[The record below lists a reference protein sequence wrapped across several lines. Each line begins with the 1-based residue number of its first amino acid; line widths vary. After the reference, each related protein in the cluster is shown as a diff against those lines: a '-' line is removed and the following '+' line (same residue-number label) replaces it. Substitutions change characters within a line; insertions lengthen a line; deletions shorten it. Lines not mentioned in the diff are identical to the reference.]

1 MTPLDR
7 LLDFLARFPLRIRL
21 PQSRGG
27 RVALALVFIYFVW
40 GSTYSGLHFA
50 LQSFPPLLLSGLRNL
65 LGGIG
70 LFVFALR
77 RKPEWPTLVEIRNAA
92 IVGTMLVALSSG
104 TIALGMRTV
113 SSGSAAV
120 MVATVPLFATVIAA
134 VAGRRVTKGEW
145 AAVALGMVGI
155 VVLNSGGAA
164 AENSALGTISVLAGA
179 LFWAGGAHLATRLK
193 LPSDLFLSTS
203 LQIGLGGLMSTL
215 AAWLLG
221 EHVEHLAVAPVFAFV
236 YLMVFCT
243 MAAYV
248 AYGYLIR
255 HTSPIIASSCMYV
268 NPIVAVALGALMLGE
283 PVTMATVVA
292 TVAILGSVGLSFLF
306 DPARRPAAAA
316 AGSPVAA
323 TASASVSAADGAP
336 AYEPIAVPVPAAMP
350 DVAPGMTAAAVPAAS
365 AVANAAPDGA
375 AAGAAVA
382 DAGVVDAVVSGA
394 AAVDAAAAREAVVGA
409 AAVGA
414 AVAGEAV
421 VDAAAVGAAVPGE
434 AVVDAVAVGAAVGGG
449 AVVDA
454 AATYAAATGAAAVDA
469 AAAGTAAVDAAAPR
483 ASTPDTLPPLASRPA
498 HESPPQRADA

>member
-7 LLDFLARFPLRIRL
+7 LLDFFARHPIRL

-70 LFVFALR
+70 LFIFALR
-77 RKPEWPTLVEIRNAA
+77 RKPEWPTLVEIRNTA

-134 VAGRRVTKGEW
+134 VAGRPVTKGEW
-145 AAVALGMVGI
+145 VAVALGMVGI
-155 VVLNSGGAA
+155 LVLNSGGAA
-164 AENSALGTISVLAGA
+164 ATNSALGTICVLAGA
-179 LFWAGGAHLATRLK
+179 LFWAGGAHLSTRLK

-215 AAWLLG
+215 VAWLLG
-221 EHVEHLAVAPVFAFV
+221 ERIEHLAAGPVLAFL

-268 NPIVAVALGALMLGE
+268 NPIVAVAIGALMLGE
-283 PVTMATVVA
+283 PVTMATVIA
-292 TVAILGSVGLSFLF
+292 TVAILGSVGLSFVF
-306 DPARRPAAAA
+306 DPARRRV
-316 AGSPVAA
+316 SQ
-323 TASASVSAADGAP
+323 TASASVSTPVTASTASAPESATAP
-336 AYEPIAVPVPAAMP
+336 APVTTSTSAPAPTQPTQPTQPKSAPEPTP
-350 DVAPGMTAAAVPAAS
+350 
-365 AVANAAPDGA
+365 
-375 AAGAAVA
+375 
-382 DAGVVDAVVSGA
+382 
-394 AAVDAAAAREAVVGA
+394 
-409 AAVGA
+409 
-414 AVAGEAV
+414 
-421 VDAAAVGAAVPGE
+421 
-434 AVVDAVAVGAAVGGG
+434 
-449 AVVDA
+449 
-454 AATYAAATGAAAVDA
+454 AATYASAPASSVKPVPGA
-469 AAAGTAAVDAAAPR
+469 
-483 ASTPDTLPPLASRPA
+483 PA
-498 HESPPQRADA
+498 ADA

>member
-7 LLDFLARFPLRIRL
+7 LLDFFARHPIRL

-70 LFVFALR
+70 LFIFALR
-77 RKPEWPTLVEIRNAA
+77 RKPEWPTLVEIRNTA

-134 VAGRRVTKGEW
+134 VAGRPVTKGEW
-145 AAVALGMVGI
+145 VAVALGMVGI
-155 VVLNSGGAA
+155 LVLNSGGAA
-164 AENSALGTISVLAGA
+164 ATNSALGTICVLAGA
-179 LFWAGGAHLATRLK
+179 LFWAGGAHLSTRLK

-221 EHVEHLAVAPVFAFV
+221 ERIEHLAAGPVFAFL

-268 NPIVAVALGALMLGE
+268 NPIVAVAIGALMLGE
-283 PVTMATVVA
+283 PVTMATVIA
-292 TVAILGSVGLSFLF
+292 TVAILGSVGLSFMF
-306 DPARRPAAAA
+306 DPARRRV
-316 AGSPVAA
+316 SQ
-323 TASASVSAADGAP
+323 TASASVSTPVTASTESASAPEPATAPASATTSAPAPTQATMPTSTPEPTPAYASAPASSVKPVPGAP
-336 AYEPIAVPVPAAMP
+336 A
-350 DVAPGMTAAAVPAAS
+350 
-365 AVANAAPDGA
+365 
-375 AAGAAVA
+375 A
-382 DAGVVDAVVSGA
+382 DA
-394 AAVDAAAAREAVVGA
+394 
-409 AAVGA
+409 
-414 AVAGEAV
+414 
-421 VDAAAVGAAVPGE
+421 
-434 AVVDAVAVGAAVGGG
+434 
-449 AVVDA
+449 
-454 AATYAAATGAAAVDA
+454 
-469 AAAGTAAVDAAAPR
+469 
-483 ASTPDTLPPLASRPA
+483 
-498 HESPPQRADA
+498 

>member
-7 LLDFLARFPLRIRL
+7 LLDFFARHPIRL

-70 LFVFALR
+70 LFIFALR
-77 RKPEWPTLVEIRNAA
+77 RKPEWPTLVEIRNTA

-134 VAGRRVTKGEW
+134 VAGRPVTKGEW
-145 AAVALGMVGI
+145 VAVALGMVGI
-155 VVLNSGGAA
+155 LVLNSGGAA
-164 AENSALGTISVLAGA
+164 ATNSALGTICVLAGA
-179 LFWAGGAHLATRLK
+179 LFWAGGAHLSTRLK

-221 EHVEHLAVAPVFAFV
+221 ERIEHLAAGPVLAFL

-268 NPIVAVALGALMLGE
+268 NPIVAVAIGALMLGE
-283 PVTMATVVA
+283 PVTTATVIA
-292 TVAILGSVGLSFLF
+292 TVAILGSVGLSFVF
-306 DPARRPAAAA
+306 DPARRRV
-316 AGSPVAA
+316 SQ
-323 TASASVSAADGAP
+323 TASASVSTPVTASTAPEPATAPAPVTTSTSAPAPTQPKSAPEPTPAATHASAPASSVKPVPGAP
-336 AYEPIAVPVPAAMP
+336 A
-350 DVAPGMTAAAVPAAS
+350 
-365 AVANAAPDGA
+365 
-375 AAGAAVA
+375 A
-382 DAGVVDAVVSGA
+382 DA
-394 AAVDAAAAREAVVGA
+394 
-409 AAVGA
+409 
-414 AVAGEAV
+414 
-421 VDAAAVGAAVPGE
+421 
-434 AVVDAVAVGAAVGGG
+434 
-449 AVVDA
+449 
-454 AATYAAATGAAAVDA
+454 
-469 AAAGTAAVDAAAPR
+469 
-483 ASTPDTLPPLASRPA
+483 
-498 HESPPQRADA
+498 

>member
-104 TIALGMRTV
+104 MIALGMRTV

-323 TASASVSAADGAP
+323 TASASVSAADGAS

-350 DVAPGMTAAAVPAAS
+350 DVAPGMTAAAVSAAG
-365 AVANAAPDGA
+365 AGVVDAA
-375 AAGAAVA
+375 AAGAAA
-382 DAGVVDAVVSGA
+382 AHEGVVDAAGAGA
-394 AAVDAAAAREAVVGA
+394 APAAEAVVDASAVDAAVIREAVVGA
-409 AAVGA
+409 AA
-414 AVAGEAV
+414 
-421 VDAAAVGAAVPGE
+421 
-434 AVVDAVAVGAAVGGG
+434 
-449 AVVDA
+449 
-454 AATYAAATGAAAVDA
+454 TYAAAAGVAAVDA
-469 AAAGTAAVDAAAPR
+469 ATAGTAAVDAAAPH
-483 ASTPDTLPPLASRPA
+483 AATPDTLSPLAPRPA
-498 HESPPQRADA
+498 RESSPQRADA

>member
-7 LLDFLARFPLRIRL
+7 LLDFFARHPIRL

-70 LFVFALR
+70 LFIFALR
-77 RKPEWPTLVEIRNAA
+77 RKPEWPTLVEIRNTA

-134 VAGRRVTKGEW
+134 VAGRPVTKGEW
-145 AAVALGMVGI
+145 VAVALGMVGI
-155 VVLNSGGAA
+155 LVLNSGGAA
-164 AENSALGTISVLAGA
+164 ATNSALGTICVLAGA
-179 LFWAGGAHLATRLK
+179 LFWAGGAHLSTRLK

-221 EHVEHLAVAPVFAFV
+221 ERIEHLAAGPVLAFL

-268 NPIVAVALGALMLGE
+268 NPIVAVAIGALMLGE
-283 PVTMATVVA
+283 PVTMATVIA
-292 TVAILGSVGLSFLF
+292 TVAILGSVGLSFVF
-306 DPARRPAAAA
+306 DPARRRV
-316 AGSPVAA
+316 SQ
-323 TASASVSAADGAP
+323 TASASVSTPVTASTASAPEPATAPAPATTSTSAPAPTQATMPKSAPEPMPAATHPSAPASSVKPVPGAP
-336 AYEPIAVPVPAAMP
+336 A
-350 DVAPGMTAAAVPAAS
+350 
-365 AVANAAPDGA
+365 
-375 AAGAAVA
+375 A
-382 DAGVVDAVVSGA
+382 DA
-394 AAVDAAAAREAVVGA
+394 
-409 AAVGA
+409 
-414 AVAGEAV
+414 
-421 VDAAAVGAAVPGE
+421 
-434 AVVDAVAVGAAVGGG
+434 
-449 AVVDA
+449 
-454 AATYAAATGAAAVDA
+454 
-469 AAAGTAAVDAAAPR
+469 
-483 ASTPDTLPPLASRPA
+483 
-498 HESPPQRADA
+498 

>member
-7 LLDFLARFPLRIRL
+7 LLDFFARHPIRL

-70 LFVFALR
+70 LFIFALR
-77 RKPEWPTLVEIRNAA
+77 RKPEWPTLVEIRNTA

-134 VAGRRVTKGEW
+134 VAGRPVTKGEW
-145 AAVALGMVGI
+145 VAVALGMVGI
-155 VVLNSGGAA
+155 LVLNSGGAA
-164 AENSALGTISVLAGA
+164 ATNSALGTICVLAGA
-179 LFWAGGAHLATRLK
+179 LFWAGGAHLSTRLK

-221 EHVEHLAVAPVFAFV
+221 ERIEHLAAGPVLAFL

-268 NPIVAVALGALMLGE
+268 NPIVAVAIGALMLGE
-283 PVTMATVVA
+283 PVTMATVIA
-292 TVAILGSVGLSFLF
+292 TVAILGSVGLSFVF
-306 DPARRPAAAA
+306 DPARRRV
-316 AGSPVAA
+316 SQ
-323 TASASVSAADGAP
+323 TASASVSTPVTASTASAPEPATAP
-336 AYEPIAVPVPAAMP
+336 APVTTSTSAPAPTQATMPKSAPEPTP
-350 DVAPGMTAAAVPAAS
+350 
-365 AVANAAPDGA
+365 
-375 AAGAAVA
+375 
-382 DAGVVDAVVSGA
+382 
-394 AAVDAAAAREAVVGA
+394 
-409 AAVGA
+409 
-414 AVAGEAV
+414 
-421 VDAAAVGAAVPGE
+421 
-434 AVVDAVAVGAAVGGG
+434 
-449 AVVDA
+449 
-454 AATYAAATGAAAVDA
+454 AATYASAPASSVKPVPGA
-469 AAAGTAAVDAAAPR
+469 
-483 ASTPDTLPPLASRPA
+483 PA
-498 HESPPQRADA
+498 ADA

>member
-7 LLDFLARFPLRIRL
+7 LLDFFARHPIRL

-70 LFVFALR
+70 LFIFALR
-77 RKPEWPTLVEIRNAA
+77 RKPEWPTLVEIRNTA

-134 VAGRRVTKGEW
+134 VAGRPVTKGEW
-145 AAVALGMVGI
+145 VAVALGMVGI
-155 VVLNSGGAA
+155 LVLNSGGAA
-164 AENSALGTISVLAGA
+164 ATNSALGTICVLAGA
-179 LFWAGGAHLATRLK
+179 LFWAGGAHLSTRLK

-221 EHVEHLAVAPVFAFV
+221 ERIEHLAAGPVLAFL

-268 NPIVAVALGALMLGE
+268 NPIVAVAIGALMLGE
-283 PVTMATVVA
+283 PVTMATVIA
-292 TVAILGSVGLSFLF
+292 TVAILGSVGLSFVF
-306 DPARRPAAAA
+306 DPARRRV
-316 AGSPVAA
+316 SQ
-323 TASASVSAADGAP
+323 TASASVSTPVTASTASAPESATAP
-336 AYEPIAVPVPAAMP
+336 APVTTSTSAPAPTQPTQPTQPTSAPEPTP
-350 DVAPGMTAAAVPAAS
+350 
-365 AVANAAPDGA
+365 
-375 AAGAAVA
+375 
-382 DAGVVDAVVSGA
+382 
-394 AAVDAAAAREAVVGA
+394 
-409 AAVGA
+409 
-414 AVAGEAV
+414 
-421 VDAAAVGAAVPGE
+421 
-434 AVVDAVAVGAAVGGG
+434 
-449 AVVDA
+449 
-454 AATYAAATGAAAVDA
+454 AATYASAPASSVKPVPGA
-469 AAAGTAAVDAAAPR
+469 
-483 ASTPDTLPPLASRPA
+483 PA
-498 HESPPQRADA
+498 ADA

>member
-7 LLDFLARFPLRIRL
+7 LLDFFARFSFRIRL

-70 LFVFALR
+70 LFIFALR
-77 RKPEWPTLVEIRNAA
+77 RKPEWPTLLEIRNAG

-104 TIALGMRTV
+104 TIALGISLV

-134 VAGRRVTKGEW
+134 VAGRPVTKGEW
-145 AAVALGMVGI
+145 SAVALGMVGI

-164 AENSALGTISVLAGA
+164 AHNSALGTICVLAGA

-203 LQIGLGGLMSTL
+203 LQIGLGGMISTL
-215 AAWLLG
+215 VAWLVG
-221 EHVEHLAVAPVFAFV
+221 ERVEHLMVGPVFAFL

-268 NPIVAVALGALMLGE
+268 NPIVAVALGALLLGE

-292 TVAILGSVGLSFLF
+292 TVAILGSVGLSFVF
-306 DPARRPAAAA
+306 DPARRPAARAA
-316 AGSPVAA
+316 AASSAAAA
-323 TASASVSAADGAP
+323 TESTVEASSVP
-336 AYEPIAVPVPAAMP
+336 EQIAVPDAAP
-350 DVAPGMTAAAVPAAS
+350 ILAPS
-365 AVANAAPDGA
+365 AVALAVPTP
-375 AAGAAVA
+375 AAVM
-382 DAGVVDAVVSGA
+382 DP
-394 AAVDAAAAREAVVGA
+394 AAVIDPAPAFATPPIAEPAPAFASPPAAE
-409 AAVGA
+409 
-414 AVAGEAV
+414 
-421 VDAAAVGAAVPGE
+421 P
-434 AVVDAVAVGAAVGGG
+434 
-449 AVVDA
+449 
-454 AATYAAATGAAAVDA
+454 
-469 AAAGTAAVDAAAPR
+469 AAPR
-483 ASTPDTLPPLASRPA
+483 A
-498 HESPPQRADA
+498 DA

>member
-7 LLDFLARFPLRIRL
+7 LLDFFARHPIRL

-70 LFVFALR
+70 LFIFALR
-77 RKPEWPTLVEIRNAA
+77 RKPEWPTLVEIRNTA

-134 VAGRRVTKGEW
+134 VAGRPVTKGEW
-145 AAVALGMVGI
+145 VAVALGMVGI
-155 VVLNSGGAA
+155 LVLNSGGAA
-164 AENSALGTISVLAGA
+164 ATNSALGTICVLAGA
-179 LFWAGGAHLATRLK
+179 LFWAGGAHLSTRLK

-221 EHVEHLAVAPVFAFV
+221 ERIEHLAAGPVLAFL

-268 NPIVAVALGALMLGE
+268 NPIVAVAIGALMLGE
-283 PVTMATVVA
+283 PVTMATVIA
-292 TVAILGSVGLSFLF
+292 TVAILGSVGLSFVF
-306 DPARRPAAAA
+306 DPARRRV
-316 AGSPVAA
+316 SQ
-323 TASASVSAADGAP
+323 TASASVSTPVTASTASAPESATAPAPVKTSTSAPASTQPTMPTSAPEPTPAATHASAPASSVKPVPGAP
-336 AYEPIAVPVPAAMP
+336 A
-350 DVAPGMTAAAVPAAS
+350 
-365 AVANAAPDGA
+365 
-375 AAGAAVA
+375 A
-382 DAGVVDAVVSGA
+382 DA
-394 AAVDAAAAREAVVGA
+394 
-409 AAVGA
+409 
-414 AVAGEAV
+414 
-421 VDAAAVGAAVPGE
+421 
-434 AVVDAVAVGAAVGGG
+434 
-449 AVVDA
+449 
-454 AATYAAATGAAAVDA
+454 
-469 AAAGTAAVDAAAPR
+469 
-483 ASTPDTLPPLASRPA
+483 
-498 HESPPQRADA
+498 

>member
-7 LLDFLARFPLRIRL
+7 LLDFFARHPIRL

-70 LFVFALR
+70 LFIFALR
-77 RKPEWPTLVEIRNAA
+77 RKPEWPTLVEIRNTA

-134 VAGRRVTKGEW
+134 VAGRPVTKGEW
-145 AAVALGMVGI
+145 VAVALGMVGI
-155 VVLNSGGAA
+155 LVLNSGGAA
-164 AENSALGTISVLAGA
+164 ATNSALGTICVLAGA
-179 LFWAGGAHLATRLK
+179 LFWAGGAHLSTRLK

-221 EHVEHLAVAPVFAFV
+221 ERIEHLAAGPVLAFL

-248 AYGYLIR
+248 AYGFLIR

-268 NPIVAVALGALMLGE
+268 NPIVAVAIGALMLGE
-283 PVTMATVVA
+283 PVTMATVIA
-292 TVAILGSVGLSFLF
+292 TVAILGSVGLSFVF
-306 DPARRPAAAA
+306 DPARRRV
-316 AGSPVAA
+316 SQ
-323 TASASVSAADGAP
+323 TASASVSTPVTASTASAPESATAPAPVTTSTSAPAPTQATMPKSAPEPTPAAIHASAPASSVKPVPGAP
-336 AYEPIAVPVPAAMP
+336 A
-350 DVAPGMTAAAVPAAS
+350 
-365 AVANAAPDGA
+365 
-375 AAGAAVA
+375 A
-382 DAGVVDAVVSGA
+382 DA
-394 AAVDAAAAREAVVGA
+394 
-409 AAVGA
+409 
-414 AVAGEAV
+414 
-421 VDAAAVGAAVPGE
+421 
-434 AVVDAVAVGAAVGGG
+434 
-449 AVVDA
+449 
-454 AATYAAATGAAAVDA
+454 
-469 AAAGTAAVDAAAPR
+469 
-483 ASTPDTLPPLASRPA
+483 
-498 HESPPQRADA
+498 